1 VQDSQNL
8 GDDKKLKKQ
17 SITATTIFTAA
28 VEAVVGYIVV
38 WFFEPIWKKIV
49 KWWKGKNESNR

>member
-1 VQDSQNL
+1 MKDSQGL
-8 GDDKKLKKQ
+8 GDDKKPKTQ

-38 WFFEPIWKKIV
+38 WFFNQY
-49 KWWKGKNESNR
+49 GKR

>member
-1 VQDSQNL
+1 MDSQNR
-8 GDDKKLKKQ
+8 GDDENFKKQ
-17 SITATTIFTAA
+17 SITTTTIFTAA

-49 KWWKGKNESNR
+49 QWWKGKNESND

>member
-1 VQDSQNL
+1 MKDSQNL
-8 GDDKKLKKQ
+8 GDDNIKKQ

-28 VEAVVGYIVV
+28 VEAVVGYIIV

-49 KWWKGKNESNR
+49 KWWKDKNESDS